1 MLSHQLGW
9 QVCQL
14 KSWGAWIQ
22 CILAAWGKTFL
33 EGRSKCNLVAA
44 RGPHYRL
51 SRPRITQNCT
61 RVLTTPAVFP
71 ICTNRKFPIS
81 YLLLDTEQIRLV
93 PAHWAQLSWMYRSYP
108 VNTRN
113 SSRGHFGAWEHVLC
127 IGEARNAGE
136 LPVLEAALHWKPM
149 RLCGL
154 LSQLPCQLRWDL
166 SKVCSAQC
174 LRDPSGSRFQWPSME
189 PCTEKHAAWTFFL
202 SQTHFPL
209 PSRAFLGCPPKL
221 TTCTWISCLGVCTL
235 VGGERVNSNKCSYVC
250 HFIIVQKWMVAK
262 EALQRLISKLVP
274 GASRPHG
281 SSSHPGLVI
290 SVWGLKE
297 ALILVVFT
305 LWPLIDIRASIPN
318 KWLLTTEEA
327 ESVEPSSESPY
338 WWPVRMI
345 NTGVFSPHCLT
356 DPWWD
361 LPGATRDLFWP
372 PPQSILL
379 TPSS

>member
-1 MLSHQLGW
+1 MHPSSLG
-9 QVCQL
+9 QDL
-14 KSWGAWIQ
+14 SWGKIQ
-22 CILAAWGKTFL
+22 
-33 EGRSKCNLVAA
+33 VQP
-44 RGPHYRL
+44 RGCQRAPL
-51 SRPRITQNCT
+51 PTQQTQNYT
-61 RVLTTPAVFP
+61 KLYQSLDNTSS
-71 ICTNRKFPIS
+71 IS
-81 YLLLDTEQIRLV
+81 YLHKQEISHFLFAPWHRADTTGASPLGTALMDVQKLPSEYSQLFPRAFWGLGACSVHRGSQKCWRVASAGSSPPLKTNETLWITI
-93 PAHWAQLSWMYRSYP
+93 PASLPAQVGPLQ
-108 VNTRN
+108 
-113 SSRGHFGAWEHVLC
+113 GVLC
-127 IGEARNAGE
+127 TVSQR
-136 LPVLEAALHWKPM
+136 PQWVQVSVALHGTLHRKACC
-149 RLCGL
+149 LDL
-154 LSQLPCQLRWDL
+154 LSQPDSLPTSLKSLPGVSSQINHLHL
-166 SKVCSAQC
+166 N
-174 LRDPSGSRFQWPSME
+174 
-189 PCTEKHAAWTFFL
+189 FL
-202 SQTHFPL
+202 SWGLH
-209 PSRAFLGCPPKL
+209 LG
-221 TTCTWISCLGVCTL
+221 G
-235 VGGERVNSNKCSYVC
+235 GGEGVNSNKCSYVC

-305 LWPLIDIRASIPN
+305 LWPLIDIRALIPN

>member
-33 EGRSKCNLVAA
+33 EGRSKRNLVAA

-235 VGGERVNSNKCSYVC
+235 VGGGGGQLKQMLICLPFYYCAKVNGCKGGP
-250 HFIIVQKWMVAK
+250 A
-262 EALQRLISKLVP
+262 EANLKASAWCQQTTWLLISPRP
-274 GASRPHG
+274 GHFCVRFEG
-281 SSSHPGLVI
+281 STDTCRFYFVTSNRYQS
-290 SVWGLKE
+290 
-297 ALILVVFT
+297 
-305 LWPLIDIRASIPN
+305 
-318 KWLLTTEEA
+318 
-327 ESVEPSSESPY
+327 
-338 WWPVRMI
+338 I
-345 NTGVFSPHCLT
+345 NTQQVTLNHWRSGICGTQLRIT
-356 DPWWD
+356 
-361 LPGATRDLFWP
+361 
-372 PPQSILL
+372 LL
-379 TPSS
+379 MAS